1 MKANRDMAGGKEEA
15 VKVAAPSGNSTGK
28 ALLPKAKIAKKSMHK
43 SVMKISKLG
52 ETSEVQGGKKKKNA
66 SEADKERSNNVNKN
80 EKKPNLS
87 EIKQRSIVLEKQND
101 KSNNVRKTKE
111 KLSSLQKKQQNQKNH
126 KKHSGLE
133 KQQRQMKIEKRAE
146 LERNFSRQKKKEE
159 LGGLIFMCNAK
170 TKADCYRYGVMG
182 VPLSKKDLVLGVKPG
197 LKVFLYDFDLRLMY
211 GIYKTSSSGGM
222 KLEPTAFNGAFPVQV
237 RFTVY
242 EDCYPLPE
250 STFSKAIKENYDER
264 NKFDTEL
271 SLKQVRKLME
281 LFQPVEVVSN
291 SPVIGG
297 ARESWHRAHNTP
309 YARDHYKYDDRRL
322 PYRDVPSIKKEE
334 FRRDTFLSEK
344 EYRTYGLRGE
354 RPNLAP
360 PESRVSHA
368 LEPYRRVNA
377 SEHLRQPSP
386 VYVLHRED
394 YQHLPYREVPP
405 TEREV
410 FRRDSFLSE
419 KEYRIYGL
427 RREKPNLTPP
437 RSDITP
443 ALEPD
448 QRFHVSE
455 RHRQPAVIYRERTTP
470 GEPIRHDP
478 LFLTEK
484 EYQTYGI
491 RARRELQQSSPVT
504 ATATASNSYS
514 KHPYSTSHYGA
525 SSVEPYPPLTRRD
538 EIPSGYTHGGSRE
551 ATEHLSRRGGFLRE
565 SGALKRREDQDVE
578 RSYSTHA
585 SSALSEYNRGRNYE
599 VGRHE
604 PALAPVSSR
613 SIISLIQLCILN
625 FFPALRLSD
634 MNGLARLDPGMNL
647 AHELY
652 HMPFDSHPPS
662 NEILFQLM
670 YKGGKYTICRQI
682 TREKSCRTAQN
693 RWASSSEMPDVG
705 TWDVTQQRQYVD
717 AMSG

>member
-1 MKANRDMAGGKEEA
+1 MAGGKEEA
-15 VKVAAPSGNSTGK
+15 VNVAAPSGSSTGK
-28 ALLPKAKIAKKSMHK
+28 ALLPKAKIAKKSLHK
-43 SVMKISKLG
+43 TVTKISKLG
-52 ETSEVQGGKKKKNA
+52 ETSDVHGGKKKKNA

-80 EKKPNLS
+80 EKKPNLR
-87 EIKQRSIVLEKQND
+87 EIKQRSIVLAKQND

-111 KLSSLQKKQQNQKNH
+111 KLPSLQKKQQNQKNH

-133 KQQRQMKIEKRAE
+133 KQQRQMKIEKRAD
-146 LERNFSRQKKKEE
+146 LERNFLREKKKEE

-242 EDCYPLPE
+242 QDCYPLPE
-250 STFSKAIKENYDER
+250 STFSEAIKENYDER

-271 SLKQVRKLME
+271 SLNQVRKLME
-281 LFQPVEVVSN
+281 LFQPVEVVSK

-309 YARDHYKYDDRRL
+309 YARDHYNYDDRRL
-322 PYRDVPSIKKEE
+322 PYRDVPSIKKED

-360 PESRVSHA
+360 LESRVSPT

-386 VYVLHRED
+386 VYGLHRED
-394 YQHLPYREVPP
+394 YQHLQYREVPL
-405 TEREV
+405 TQREE
-410 FRRDSFLSE
+410 FCRDSFLSE

-443 ALEPD
+443 ALELD

-455 RHRQPAVIYRERTTP
+455 RHRQPGVICREHTPPP

-478 LFLTEK
+478 LFLTER

-491 RARRELQQSSPVT
+491 RARRELQQSSSVT
-504 ATATASNSYS
+504 ATATASNSYF
-514 KHPYSTSHYGA
+514 KHPYSSSHYGA
-525 SSVEPYPPLTRRD
+525 SAVEPYPPLTRRD

-551 ATEHLSRRGGFLRE
+551 FYPIDSNLVLRRETYPTESEHLSRRGGFLME

-578 RSYSTHA
+578 RLYSTHA

-604 PALAPVSSR
+604 PALAPVSSWY
-613 SIISLIQLCILN
+613 S
-625 FFPALRLSD
+625 FA
-634 MNGLARLDPGMNL
+634 G
-647 AHELY
+647 
-652 HMPFDSHPPS
+652 PS
-662 NEILFQLM
+662 
-670 YKGGKYTICRQI
+670 YR
-682 TREKSCRTAQN
+682 
-693 RWASSSEMPDVG
+693 
-705 TWDVTQQRQYVD
+705 
-717 AMSG
+717 